1 MCGLRSVSYRFVNF
15 GLGDVVI
22 PAKVGDLGAEG
33 VGCSVKPGNVDGD
46 NSVDIGEGYGHFPD
60 FFKDDVVG

>member
-1 MCGLRSVSYRFVNF
+1 MCGIRSVTHGLVDF

-22 PAKVGDLGAEG
+22 PAEVGDLGAED

-46 NSVDIGEGYGHFPD
+46 NSVDIGESSGHFPD